1 MSSTTAFI
9 DSSAIEFAAALLVAG
24 GIMCL
29 SIAAG
34 VREHLKKKRKKQEK
48 QYYKATHVKTV
59 TLTDLMMFGTIE
71 AEYDDQTGILT
82 AEQAALPKF
91 GNQAPNRIVVEG
103 YQDGDQE
110 TILRLLG
117 RAYDKKDEILDK
129 MAEEVRK
136 EMMFDEPDNLPELAE
151 IREQIAVTDFQFTSG
166 AELMTMLINAGT
178 EIGTEAFSLTALY
191 YSSPVHWEYE
201 AVKMSGSV

>member
-1 MSSTTAFI
+1 MCSAALFF
-9 DSSAIEFAAALLVAG
+9 DSSSIEFVIALVVVSG
-24 GIMCL
+24 MMSL

-48 QYYKATHVKTV
+48 QYYKATHIKTV

-82 AEQAALPKF
+82 ADQAALPKF
-91 GNQAPNRIVVEG
+91 GNQAPNRIEVEG
-103 YQDGDQE
+103 FQDGDQE

-117 RAYDKKDEILDK
+117 RAYDKKEEILTK
-129 MAEEVRK
+129 MAEQVLK
-136 EMMFDEPDNLPELAE
+136 EMQFDTPDSLSELAE
-151 IREQIAVTDFQFTSG
+151 IRDQIAVTDFQFTSG
-166 AELMTMLINAGT
+166 DELMTMLINAGA
-178 EIGTEAFSLTALY
+178 EIGTAAYSLTALY

-201 AVKMSGSV
+201 ATKMPGAV